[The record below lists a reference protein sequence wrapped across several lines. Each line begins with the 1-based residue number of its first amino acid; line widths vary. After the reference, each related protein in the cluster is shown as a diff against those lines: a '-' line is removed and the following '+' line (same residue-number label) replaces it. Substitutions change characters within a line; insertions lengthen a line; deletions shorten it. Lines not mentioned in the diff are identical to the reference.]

1 MEGWLDTLSNALHLF
16 TNAESVFGILI
27 GVGLS
32 AAAGFRVFI
41 PLLGLSIAG
50 YFQWLPLGEGFAWIA
65 SWQALVA
72 FSVAALLEVGAYYI
86 PWLDH
91 ALDMILAP
99 AAAIAG
105 TILTASTVGDVSPF
119 LKWSLAIVAGGG
131 VSSLVHLGTSGNRAA
146 ASLPSGG
153 LANPLISSGEGLAA
167 LIMTVLAIILAP
179 IAFILSLLLL
189 YRILRQ
195 LSSRKSAS
203 GASP

>member
-72 FSVAALLEVGAYYI
+72 FSVAAVLEVGAYYM

-131 VSSLVHLGTSGNRAA
+131 VSSLVHLGTAGIRAA
-146 ASLPSGG
+146 VSLPTGG
-153 LANPLISSGEGLAA
+153 LANPVVSSGEGLSA
-167 LIMTVLAIILAP
+167 LILTVLAVFIPVLAFALALW
-179 IAFILSLLLL
+179 IVFRMFRRLQKRRADT
-189 YRILRQ
+189 Q
-195 LSSRKSAS
+195 SR
-203 GASP
+203 

>member
-50 YFQWLPLGEGFAWIA
+50 YFQWLPLGDGFAWIA

-72 FSVAALLEVGAYYI
+72 FSVAALLEVGAYYM

-131 VSSLVHLGTSGNRAA
+131 VSSLVHLGTAGIRAA
-146 ASLPSGG
+146 VSLPTGG
-153 LANPLISSGEGLAA
+153 LANPVVSSGEGLSA
-167 LIMTVLAIILAP
+167 LILTVLAVFIPVLAFALALW
-179 IAFILSLLLL
+179 IVFRMFRRLQKRRADT
-189 YRILRQ
+189 Q
-195 LSSRKSAS
+195 SR
-203 GASP
+203 

>member
-72 FSVAALLEVGAYYI
+72 FSVAALLEVGAYYM

-131 VSSLVHLGTSGNRAA
+131 VSSLVHLGTAGIRAA
-146 ASLPSGG
+146 VSLPTGG
-153 LANPLISSGEGLAA
+153 LANPVVSSGEGLSA
-167 LIMTVLAIILAP
+167 LILTVLAVFIPVLAFALALW
-179 IAFILSLLLL
+179 IVFRMFRRLQKRRADTLA
-189 YRILRQ
+189 R
-195 LSSRKSAS
+195 
-203 GASP
+203 

>member
-72 FSVAALLEVGAYYI
+72 FSVAALLEVGAYYM

-131 VSSLVHLGTSGNRAA
+131 VSSLVHLGTAGIRAA
-146 ASLPSGG
+146 VSLPTGG
-153 LANPLISSGEGLAA
+153 LANPVVSSGEGLSA
-167 LIMTVLAIILAP
+167 LILTVLAVFIPVLAFALALW
-179 IAFILSLLLL
+179 IVFRMFRRLQKRRADT
-189 YRILRQ
+189 Q
-195 LSSRKSAS
+195 SR
-203 GASP
+203 

>member
-72 FSVAALLEVGAYYI
+72 FSVAALLEVGAYYM

-131 VSSLVHLGTSGNRAA
+131 VSSLVHLGTAGIRAA
-146 ASLPSGG
+146 VSLPTGG
-153 LANPLISSGEGLAA
+153 LANPVVSSGEGLSA
-167 LIMTVLAIILAP
+167 LILTVLAVFIPVLAFALTLW
-179 IAFILSLLLL
+179 IMFRMFRRLQKRRAGTLA
-189 YRILRQ
+189 R
-195 LSSRKSAS
+195 
-203 GASP
+203 

>member
-16 TNAESVFGILI
+16 TNTESVFGILI

-72 FSVAALLEVGAYYI
+72 FSVAALLEVGAYYM

-131 VSSLVHLGTSGNRAA
+131 VSSLVHLGTAGIRAA
-146 ASLPSGG
+146 VSLPTGG
-153 LANPLISSGEGLAA
+153 LANPVVSSGEGLSA
-167 LIMTVLAIILAP
+167 LILTVLAVFIPVLAFALALW
-179 IAFILSLLLL
+179 IVFRMFRRLQKRRADT
-189 YRILRQ
+189 Q
-195 LSSRKSAS
+195 SR
-203 GASP
+203 